1 METVK
6 MDFSQFRFDKILEPW
21 ESPEERRTKRS
32 HSSNLAP
39 LKGILENDPIRSRIL
54 KLLIESGDWVPT
66 TELLRVAREIR
77 PIIGAVTIGTIL
89 NGLNELIS
97 SKLVMSR
104 TSLHSGIEWAEWR
117 INPDLLD
124 STRFL
129 LRMLERGRLFVP
141 PEERL
146 HDHIQKILDSY

>member
-1 METVK
+1 
-6 MDFSQFRFDKILEPW
+6 MDFRQIRFDKILEPW
-21 ESPEERRTKRS
+21 ETPEEQRRPARPA
-32 HSSNLAP
+32 NLAP
-39 LKGILENDPIRSRIL
+39 LKGVLENDPVRSKIL
-54 KLLIESGDWVPT
+54 KLLIENGGWVST
-66 TELLRVAREIR
+66 SELLKVAREIR
-77 PIIGAVTIGTIL
+77 PVIGAVTIGTIL

-97 SKLVMSR
+97 SKLVLSR

-117 INPDLLD
+117 INPDLLE

-146 HDHIQKILDSY
+146 HDHIQRILDSY